1 MEVIDHHQKAMP
13 TVIKSLI
20 YALRYHQTP
29 LWFINTNIFYH
40 KNKLKGHNC
49 FILPKVK
56 DVKFFIERPKAFNI
70 IPIIHI
76 GD

>member
-29 LWFINTNIFYH
+29 LWFIKTNIFDH
-40 KNKLKGHNC
+40 KDKLKTHNW
-49 FILPKVK
+49 FILAKVK
-56 DVKFFIERPKAFNI
+56 DAKFFIERPKAFI
-70 IPIIHI
+70 IPIIIHI